1 MVVEDKLKY
10 YIEKMKDYEEELK
23 RYRSERLDF
32 SFARDDKDENETKMV
47 QSFSKEVEQNQ
58 EQKVLNSEIVR
69 NQAENDVM
77 SA

>member
-47 QSFSKEVEQNQ
+47 QSFSKEVEIGEQNQ
-58 EQKVLNSEIVR
+58 E
-69 NQAENDVM
+69 
-77 SA
+77 